1 MHAYVRRRRY
11 SKPVQRQTLSIRLD
25 AGAPVNSKLTLEMS
39 VHYENLF
46 VAHGCMFRLRWQLP
60 VSCDQYHG
68 KQDRLPISRTGA
80 RTVGP
85 GGFSLAFAVGLN
97 PVAMVTFPAPA
108 TSNAAGGFPA
118 LRFPACFM
126 SRFMGPIVLGTLST
140 TTVDEPDSH

>member
-68 KQDRLPISRTGA
+68 KQDRLPISRTGT
-80 RTVGP
+80 RTGRRAQHV
-85 GGFSLAFAVGLN
+85 SL
-97 PVAMVTFPAPA
+97 P
-108 TSNAAGGFPA
+108 
-118 LRFPACFM
+118 
-126 SRFMGPIVLGTLST
+126 TLDVVERVCAEAI
-140 TTVDEPDSH
+140 TVSGSSPPS